1 MTRLLL
7 ALPFVL
13 LAASVVQQTWLEV
26 TFLMEAIQWA
36 H

>member
-7 ALPFVL
+7 APPFFL

-26 TFLMEAIQWA
+26 MFMMEILR
-36 H
+36 